1 VHMSSETNCL
11 FLNKRFEKKI
21 KKLKLFFYRPNKM
34 FLK

>member
-21 KKLKLFFYRPNKM
+21 KKTEVI
-34 FLK
+34 FL